1 MINTFRDKYDWL
13 SNFYKV
19 KIVIKGVEFNSV
31 ENAYMSMKSTD
42 VEWVKFCE
50 EKSPVLVKKK
60 SRSIDVRSDWDD
72 IKLKAMDH
80 CLKQKFNQEPFRTK
94 LINTLDENIVEGN
107 WWGDVFWGVN
117 LKVDPNVGENHL
129 GRLIMEIRKELV

>member
-1 MINTFRDKYDWL
+1 MFLLIRYPISLFR
-13 SNFYKV
+13 N
-19 KIVIKGVEFNSV
+19 KI
-31 ENAYMSMKSTD
+31 
-42 VEWVKFCE
+42 C
-50 EKSPVLVKKK
+50 
-60 SRSIDVRSDWDD
+60 
-72 IKLKAMDH
+72 
-80 CLKQKFNQEPFRTK
+80 FNQEPFRTK